1 MTCFEERGY
10 QIKRTKMTRDGGADG
25 FVTING
31 ERIVI
36 QAKRYSGAISKG
48 HVLDL
53 TSLVSRSPGVRRGLF
68 IHTGKTSL
76 PIREIIRNSSNVEMI
91 SGIRDILNFIDGKE
105 IVLFGSKIRGVA

>member
-31 ERIVI
+31 ERVVI
-36 QAKRYSGAISKG
+36 QAKRYSGPISKS

-53 TSLVSRSPGVRRGLF
+53 ANLVSASPGVRRGLF
-68 IHTGKTSL
+68 IHTGKTSQ
-76 PIREIIRNSSNVEMI
+76 PIREIVRNSKSIEMI
-91 SGIRDILNFIDGKE
+91 SGIREILNFIDGKE
-105 IVLFGSKIRGVA
+105 MILFGLKIRSIN